1 MNEPWK
7 ILYTKQG
14 LKDKKTAIAAGCGEK
29 ITELI
34 ALLKRN
40 PFEPYPPY
48 EKLVGDL
55 KGDYSRRINI
65 RHRLVYQVYTD
76 ERAVKILSMWEHYE

>member
-1 MNEPWK
+1 MNDIWK

-14 LKDKKTAIAAGCGEK
+14 LKDKKTAIAAGYGGK
-29 ITELI
+29 ISELI
-34 ALLKRN
+34 TLLKHN

-65 RHRLVYQVYTD
+65 QHRLVYQVYPEVRT
-76 ERAVKILSMWEHYE
+76 VKILSMWEHYE

>member
-14 LKDKKTAIAAGCGEK
+14 LKDKRTATAAGYGEK
-29 ITELI
+29 ISELI
-34 ALLKRN
+34 ALLKHD

-55 KGDYSRRINI
+55 KGGYSRRINI
-65 RHRLVYQVYTD
+65 QHRLVYQVYAK
-76 ERAVKILSMWEHYE
+76 ERTVKILSLWEHYE